1 MIGRGR
7 SACWAAVH
15 GMGAWLAVAVLLIGT
30 TVWAQSEP
38 VKDGP
43 GAPAA
48 EASGQGPAADATDGS
63 GETPTARPGGAIA
76 ADLDREAPLPLPPVW
91 FEDGLDGDV
100 VVVRFDGEVSPG
112 RSVVLRRAMQEA
124 EGAGLFVVRMNTFG
138 GRVDS
143 AVQIRDALMRVE
155 APVLVYVEDRAIS
168 AGALITYAA
177 DHIVFSPSAT
187 MGAATPYRPAEGGA
201 EEVDAKVVSYMRA
214 EMRATAEA
222 SGRRVDVAEAMVD
235 RAVVI
240 DGFVDDATLLTVTTR
255 EALAL
260 GIADGSAPDLDALL
274 EAIGA
279 GGATVVEVENSW
291 ADQVAIAL
299 TSPVVA
305 GLLMSLGLLGLWVEI
320 KTPGFGAGGAIAIF
334 CFGAFFF
341 GHGVAWLAGWE
352 EIILLGVGL
361 FLMVL
366 EIFVIPGF
374 GIAGIAGLI
383 CIISALLMAMVGLP
397 LGASFEVGSLN
408 DAAWR
413 IVASLTLAI
422 VAAIALAKVLPSRAM
437 PGWLVLRDTIDE
449 KSGVAAG
456 DDADN
461 GPRMPPVFAEGVAMT
476 DLRPSGRARFGG
488 EPVDVVSRDEYI
500 QRGQRVRIVE
510 VAGVRVLVE
519 RIAELSESAGPVA
532 SPAAADTTEGG
543 A

>member
-1 MIGRGR
+1 MR
-7 SACWAAVH
+7 V
-15 GMGAWLAVAVLLIGT
+15 MGAWLAVAMLLVGG
-30 TVWAQSEP
+30 TVWAQAEP
-38 VKDGP
+38 AK
-43 GAPAA
+43 
-48 EASGQGPAADATDGS
+48 DGS
-63 GETPTARPGGAIA
+63 GEAPAGSGDAAEAGLDGSGEPAGTNAIG
-76 ADLDREAPLPLPPVW
+76 ADLDREGPLPAPPVW
-91 FEDGLDGDV
+91 FADGLDGDV

-112 RSVVLRRAMQEA
+112 RSVVLRRAMQQA

-143 AVQIRDALMRVE
+143 AVQIRDALMRVD

-177 DHIVFSPSAT
+177 DHIVFAPSAT

-240 DGFVDDATLLTVTTR
+240 DGFVDAETLLTVTTR

-260 GIADGSAPDLDALL
+260 GVADGSSPDLDSLL

-279 GGATVVEVENSW
+279 GGAQVVEVENTW

-320 KTPGFGAGGAIAIF
+320 KTPGFGAGGAIAVF
-334 CFGAFFF
+334 CFGSFFF
-341 GHGVAWLAGWE
+341 GHSVAWLAGWE
-352 EIILLGVGL
+352 EVILLGVGVV
-361 FLMVL
+361 LMVL
-366 EIFVIPGF
+366 EVFVIPGF
-374 GIAGIAGLI
+374 GIAGIAGLT
-383 CIISALLMAMVGLP
+383 CIVGSLVMAMIGVSI
-397 LGASFEVGSLN
+397 GASFELGTLN
-408 DAAWR
+408 EAAWR
-413 IVASLTLAI
+413 VVMSLGMAI
-422 VAAIALAKVLPSRAM
+422 AAAIALAKILPSRAM
-437 PGWLVLRDTIDE
+437 PGWLVLRESIDE
-449 KSGVAAG
+449 QTGVAAG
-456 DDADN
+456 DGGDH

-519 RIAELSESAGPVA
+519 RITDPAG
-532 SPAAADTTEGG
+532 AALAKETPNTDSTEEG